1 MRRAESSRE
10 LAQCFK
16 HSADNK
22 GENEIING
30 SLQTQPDFFF
40 FSPPSLSEKPI
51 GSSGIVRVGL
61 FCAQNSLSV
70 KPQIEINKALNLV

>member
-1 MRRAESSRE
+1 MKRAESSRE

-16 HSADNK
+16 HSADNE

-40 FSPPSLSEKPI
+40 PLPSQKSLLVPV
-51 GSSGIVRVGL
+51 GSSEWGYSARKTAAVGE
-61 FCAQNSLSV
+61 AAD
-70 KPQIEINKALNLV
+70 KNK

>member
-1 MRRAESSRE
+1 MKRAESSRE

-40 FSPPSLSEKPI
+40 FSSSHSEKPI

-61 FCAQNSLSV
+61 FCAQNSRSR
-70 KPQIEINKALNLV
+70 

>member
-1 MRRAESSRE
+1 MKRAESSKQ

-30 SLQTQPDFFF
+30 SLQTQPDFIF
-40 FSPPSLSEKPI
+40 FSSSLSENPI
-51 GSSGIVRVGL
+51 GSSGIIRVGL
-61 FCAQNSLSV
+61 FRAQNSLSV
-70 KPQIEINKALNLV
+70 KPRIKINKALNLV